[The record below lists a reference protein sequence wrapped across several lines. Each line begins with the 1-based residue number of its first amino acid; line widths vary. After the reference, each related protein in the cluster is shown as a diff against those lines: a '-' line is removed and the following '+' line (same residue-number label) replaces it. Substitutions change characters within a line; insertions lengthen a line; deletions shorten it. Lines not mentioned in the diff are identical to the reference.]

1 MTWLLRVLLLVIA
14 FFLIQKVVAYL
25 FGGWLSAG
33 QRRADGQR
41 PSTGR
46 AIKGQMVKDP
56 QCGMYVAS
64 SLALPLKSGDERLY
78 FCSEACRDAYV
89 EARELEDTSRS

>member
-1 MTWLLRVLLLVIA
+1 MTWLLRFLLLLFV
-14 FFLIQKVVAYL
+14 FFLIQKVVAYI

-33 QRRADGQR
+33 RRRAEKQS
-41 PSTGR
+41 PSAGK

-64 SLALPLKSGDERLY
+64 SLALALSSGDERLY
-78 FCSEACRDAYV
+78 FCSENCRDAYV
-89 EARELEDTSRS
+89 KARELEDSSRS